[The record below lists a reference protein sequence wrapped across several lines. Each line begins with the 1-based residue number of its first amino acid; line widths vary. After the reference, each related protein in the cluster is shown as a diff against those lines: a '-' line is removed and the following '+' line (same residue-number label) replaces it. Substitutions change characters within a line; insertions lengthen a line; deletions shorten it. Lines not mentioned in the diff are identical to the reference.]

1 MKEELYNKIINK
13 YPKVFRHVHYI
24 ECGDGWY
31 HLIDTLARKLE
42 NEIGRIQEDQ
52 QEDFYAT
59 QIKEKFG
66 TLRFYFS
73 QETPYMRGAIAM
85 AESMSS
91 VICEYC
97 GNPGEERGDGWVLT
111 LCESCHKER
120 EENRKSTY

>member
-1 MKEELYNKIINK
+1 MKEELYKKIINK
-13 YPKVFRHVHYI
+13 YPKVFRHIHYI

-31 HLIDTLARKLE
+31 NLIYTLSRKLE

-91 VICEYC
+91 VICEDC
-97 GNPGEERGDGWVLT
+97 GCPGEERSGGWIRT
-111 LCESCHKER
+111 LCDICWKKWEER
-120 EENRKSTY
+120 RTAK